1 MPDVPK
7 PDVLN
12 RLRSLRIVPVLVID
26 DAGDAE
32 PLAQALIHGGLPI
45 AEVTFRTPAAAES
58 LRRITASLPDMLAG
72 AGTVLTTEQAA
83 RARTAGARFIV
94 APGFNPAVVD
104 YCLEHE
110 LPVYPGVATPT
121 EIEAAL
127 QKGLDTLKFFPAEPM
142 GGLPFLKAIAAPYSS
157 VNFIPTGGI
166 NLTNVFEYLS
176 FPRVVA
182 CGGSWM
188 APAEWVRAQQF
199 DRVRQETER
208 AVRATRQLAGV
219 G

>member
-1 MPDVPK
+1 M

-12 RLRSLRIVPVLVID
+12 RLRALRIVPVLVID
-26 DAGDAE
+26 DADDAQ
-32 PLAQALIHGGLPI
+32 PLAEALMHGGLPI
-45 AEVTFRTPAAAES
+45 AEVTFRTAAAAES
-58 LRRITASLPDMLAG
+58 LRRIAGELPGMLAG
-72 AGTVLTTEQAA
+72 AGTVLTVEQAA
-83 RARTAGARFIV
+83 QARTAGARFIV

-142 GGLPFLKAIAAPYSS
+142 GGVSFLKAIAAPYGS
-157 VNFIPTGGI
+157 VSFIPTGGI
-166 NLTNVFEYLS
+166 NLTHLFEYLS
-176 FPRVVA
+176 FPRVIA

-188 APAEWVRAQQF
+188 APAEWIRARQF

-208 AVRATRQLAGV
+208 ALRATQQLAGV

>member
-1 MPDVPK
+1 M

-12 RLRSLRIVPVLVID
+12 QLRALRIVPVLVID
-26 DAGDAE
+26 DARDAQ
-32 PLAQALIHGGLPI
+32 PLAHALIQGGLPI
-45 AEVTFRTPAAAES
+45 AEVTFRTTAAAES
-58 LRRITASLPDMLAG
+58 LRRIAGERPEMLAG
-72 AGTVLTTEQAA
+72 AGTILTVEQAA
-83 RARTAGARFIV
+83 QARSAGARFIV

-110 LPVYPGVATPT
+110 LPVYPGIATPT

-142 GGLPFLKAIAAPYSS
+142 GGLPFLKAIAAPYGS

-166 NLTNVFEYLS
+166 NLTNLFEYLS
-176 FPRVVA
+176 FPRVIA

-199 DRVRQETER
+199 DHVRQETER
-208 AVRATRQLAGV
+208 AVRATQQLVGV
-219 G
+219 C